1 MTAAGAGTP
10 PALGRWAVVLAGAV
24 SLAVAMGIGRFAFT
38 PLLPMMLHDGVID
51 LPSASWL
58 ASANYLG
65 YLAGALLC
73 TFQPWIWARAPGLP
87 PIDGPWMVRAGLV
100 ATGVLTLGMA
110 LPWPAL
116 WPLLRFAAGVASAFV
131 FVYASGWV
139 LSQMVRLQAPAMASV
154 MYTGP
159 GAGIVVSGLFASAMV
174 QWRWHALD
182 AWLVFGLLAFLLSAL
197 VWRTF
202 RGGEAPQPAAGV
214 NARAGAG
221 SERHTALE
229 VGFLCFGY
237 GIAGFGYIV
246 TATFLPVI
254 ARSALPGSPWLDM
267 FWPIFGFGVFCGALI
282 ASRLRVNGDLRL
294 LLAGGYFIQ
303 AAGIAV
309 GVCRPSLAGFAIGS
323 LMLGLPFTAILLRDP
338 GSAAPAPGACR
349 EFHGSGDS
357 HVRHRPDRRAA
368 TGGAAAAPQPQRRC
382 GLHAVAAD
390 RDGRLVGRR
399 AALPVDGAGVPD
411 AAGSGGMTRIEPMR
425 SGRFDPVLLRCIAP
439 SVAAADGRGAG
450 EAQRLMRLQPLSWF
464 CTGVGLPI
472 SPGGTWRAA
481 RPARAGRSS
490 IRGKSRQHT
499 YAISKT

>member
-1 MTAAGAGTP
+1 MTAVGAGTP
-10 PALGRWAVVLAGAV
+10 PAAGRWAVVLAGAV

-51 LPSASWL
+51 LPTASWL

-131 FVYASGWV
+131 FIYASGWV

-323 LMLGLPFTAILLRDP
+323 LMLGLPFTAITFFAMQEVRRLRPALAASFMGLATVMFGIGQIVGPPLVALLLRHSR
-338 GSAAPAPGACR
+338 SADAGFTLSLQIAMGALLA
-349 EFHGSGDS
+349 GALLYLWM
-357 HVRHRPDRRAA
+357 VRAYPMQRAA
-368 TGGAAAAPQPQRRC
+368 
-382 GLHAVAAD
+382 VA
-390 RDGRLVGRR
+390 
-399 AALPVDGAGVPD
+399 
-411 AAGSGGMTRIEPMR
+411 
-425 SGRFDPVLLRCIAP
+425 
-439 SVAAADGRGAG
+439 
-450 EAQRLMRLQPLSWF
+450 
-464 CTGVGLPI
+464 
-472 SPGGTWRAA
+472 
-481 RPARAGRSS
+481 
-490 IRGKSRQHT
+490 
-499 YAISKT
+499 